1 MESSFKTEYSAL
13 VIFRIPFLYNQIY
26 FILFHVQYNLTIQ
39 CIVQYSI
46 GFDIKRVI
54 ALYRYSTALLQ
65 LKCIMMKLNTTAK
78 RKNGIDDITL
88 TGMSISENK
97 ARNMD

>member
-1 MESSFKTEYSAL
+1 
-13 VIFRIPFLYNQIY
+13 
-26 FILFHVQYNLTIQ
+26 
-39 CIVQYSI
+39 
-46 GFDIKRVI
+46 
-54 ALYRYSTALLQ
+54 
-65 LKCIMMKLNTTAK
+65 MMKLNTTAK